1 LHFHDRL
8 LAAAALTMATTTIIN
23 GIIQITRDIENLYT
37 NPPVEAKIIESNAR
51 VTQVSPTKQS
61 RYPNKQREC
70 RICGVSGYTEWHH
83 IISRGH
89 AKKTNQ
95 LDLIDNPG
103 NVVELCKGCH
113 DQTTASKSRYLLEN
127 KEKKWNKRFWR
138 SHQ

>member
-1 LHFHDRL
+1 
-8 LAAAALTMATTTIIN
+8 MATTSLIT
-23 GIIQITRDIENLYT
+23 GIIQITRDIEKIYT
-37 NPPVEAKIIESNAR
+37 KPSIGPKIIESNAM
-51 VTQVSPTKQS
+51 VTQVSSAKQS
-61 RYPNKQREC
+61 SYPNKQREC
-70 RICGVSGYTEWHH
+70 RICGLPGYTEWHH

-113 DQTTASKSRYLLEN
+113 DQTTASKSRYILEN

-138 SHQ
+138 THQ

>member
-1 LHFHDRL
+1 
-8 LAAAALTMATTTIIN
+8 MATTSLIT
-23 GIIQITRDIENLYT
+23 GIIQITRDIEKIYT
-37 NPPVEAKIIESNAR
+37 KPSIGPKIIESNAM
-51 VTQVSPTKQS
+51 VTQVSSAKQS
-61 RYPNKQREC
+61 SYPNKQREC
-70 RICGVSGYTEWHH
+70 RICGLPGYTEWHH

-113 DQTTASKSRYLLEN
+113 DQTTASKSRYILEN

>member
-1 LHFHDRL
+1 
-8 LAAAALTMATTTIIN
+8 MSTTSIIS
-23 GIIQITRDIENLYT
+23 GIIQITRDIERIYT
-37 NPPVEAKIIESNAR
+37 NPPMGPKIIDSNAR
-51 VTQVSPTKQS
+51 VTTIPSAKQFS
-61 RYPNKQREC
+61 YPNKQSEC

-103 NVVELCKGCH
+103 NVVELCRGCH

>member
-1 LHFHDRL
+1 
-8 LAAAALTMATTTIIN
+8 MATTTIIN
-23 GIIQITRDIENLYT
+23 AAIQTSRIIEAEIERIFT
-37 NPPVEAKIIESNAR
+37 ISSGEPKIIESNAR
-51 VTQVSPTKQS
+51 ISRVSPANQS
-61 RYPNKQREC
+61 SYPNKLREC
-70 RICGVSGYTEWHH
+70 RVCGHSGYTEWHH

-89 AKKTNQ
+89 AKKTKQ

-113 DQTTASKSRYLLEN
+113 DQTTASKSRYILEN

>member
-1 LHFHDRL
+1 
-8 LAAAALTMATTTIIN
+8 MATTSIIT
-23 GIIQITRDIENLYT
+23 GIIQITRDIEKIYT
-37 NPPVEAKIIESNAR
+37 NSPVGPKIIDTNAR
-51 VTQVSPTKQS
+51 VTTIPPAKQFS
-61 RYPNKQREC
+61 YPNKQREC

-103 NVVELCKGCH
+103 NVVELCRGCH
-113 DQTTASKSRYLLEN
+113 DQTTASKSRYLLAN

>member
-1 LHFHDRL
+1 
-8 LAAAALTMATTTIIN
+8 MATTSLIT
-23 GIIQITRDIENLYT
+23 GIIQITRDIEKIYT
-37 NPPVEAKIIESNAR
+37 KPSIGPKIIESNAM
-51 VTQVSPTKQS
+51 VTQVSSAKQS
-61 RYPNKQREC
+61 SYPNKQREC
-70 RICGVSGYTEWHH
+70 RICGLPGYTEWHH

-113 DQTTASKSRYLLEN
+113 DQTTASKSRYLLGK
-127 KEKKWNKRFWR
+127 KEKKWNKRFWS

>member
-1 LHFHDRL
+1 
-8 LAAAALTMATTTIIN
+8 MATTSLIT
-23 GIIQITRDIENLYT
+23 GIIQITRDIEKIYT
-37 NPPVEAKIIESNAR
+37 NSPSGPKIIDSNAR
-51 VTQVSPTKQS
+51 VAQVLPAKQS
-61 RYPNKQREC
+61 RYPIKQREC
-70 RICGVSGYTEWHH
+70 RICGLSGYTEWHH

-113 DQTTASKSRYLLEN
+113 DQTTASKSRYILEN

>member
-1 LHFHDRL
+1 
-8 LAAAALTMATTTIIN
+8 MATTTIIN
-23 GIIQITRDIENLYT
+23 AAIQTSRIIEAEIERIFT
-37 NPPVEAKIIESNAR
+37 ISSGEPKIIESNAR
-51 VTQVSPTKQS
+51 ISRVSPANQS
-61 RYPNKQREC
+61 SYPNKQREC
-70 RICGVSGYTEWHH
+70 RICGYSGYTEWHH

-89 AKKTNQ
+89 AKKTKQ

-113 DQTTASKSRYLLEN
+113 DQTTASKSRYILEN

>member
-1 LHFHDRL
+1 
-8 LAAAALTMATTTIIN
+8 MATTSIIT
-23 GIIQITRDIENLYT
+23 GIIQITRDIEKIYAN
-37 NPPVEAKIIESNAR
+37 NPVGPKIIDSNAR
-51 VTQVSPTKQS
+51 VTTIPQAKQFS
-61 RYPNKQREC
+61 YPNKQREC

-89 AKKTNQ
+89 ARKTNQ
-95 LDLIDNPG
+95 LDLIENPG

>member
-1 LHFHDRL
+1 
-8 LAAAALTMATTTIIN
+8 MATTTIIN
-23 GIIQITRDIENLYT
+23 AIIQTTR
-37 NPPVEAKIIESNAR
+37 IIEAEMEKIYTRPIVETRIIDSKAKLATSSTRLTEKSPSNL
-51 VTQVSPTKQS
+51 S
-61 RYPNKQREC
+61 YPYKQREC
-70 RICGVSGYTEWHH
+70 RICGLSGYTEWHH

-103 NVVELCKGCH
+103 NVVELCKSCH
-113 DQTTASKSRYLLEN
+113 DQTTASKSRYLLEK